1 MELSSFFAPLIKSG
15 FKPREDYYA
24 SQIGSKIMAHMPGHF
39 PSLENV
45 QLALFSVR
53 EDRGSVQNKGCD
65 QGPDLIRKNLYELSY
80 NFNFP
85 WVDLGE
91 FLTGSS
97 LQDTYTGLI
106 EVLEFLRSQ
115 NIFPLIIGGSQDLT
129 YPLYKAFARMEEK
142 VDLLVIDSHFD
153 LDEDPEESTTTTSIS
168 YLNKILTDEPN
179 FLFNFSNLGFQT
191 HFVSEEIR
199 HFMDRQN
206 FDIYRLGEIN
216 GNIADAEPVIRSAN
230 LISFDIRAV
239 RFSDAPG
246 CEDQTANGFY
256 GEEACQLFRY
266 AGMNDQLQGLG
277 FFEYNPQF
285 DNRDQTAGL
294 IAQMIW
300 YFLEGFA
307 SRKQDNPLKSS
318 AHFYKYRTSLK
329 NNPSEIIFF
338 KSKKTGRWWMQVPY
352 PPHYRKNNFFHL
364 IPCRYE
370 DFQHASNGEVP
381 ERWWRSH
388 QKL

>member
-1 MELSSFFAPLIKSG
+1 MELSSYFAPLVKPELKS
-15 FKPREDYYA
+15 RESYYT
-24 SQIGSKIMAHMPGHF
+24 SQIGAHIEAHIPGAF
-39 PSLENV
+39 PSLDQV

-53 EDRGSVQNKGCD
+53 EDRGSLHNKGCD
-65 QGPDLIRKNLYELSY
+65 EGGGLIRNKLYDLSW

-91 FLTGSS
+91 FISGST
-97 LQDTYTGLI
+97 LLDTYTGLT
-106 EVLEFLRSQ
+106 EVLEALRTA
-115 NIFPLIIGGSQDLT
+115 NIFPIIIGGGQDLT
-129 YPLYKAFARMEEK
+129 YPQYKAFARLGEK

-153 LDEDPEESTTTTSIS
+153 LDEDPEGIKTTSSIS
-168 YLNKILTDEPN
+168 YLHKILSDEPN
-179 FLFNFSNLGFQT
+179 YLFNFSNLGYQS
-191 HFVSEEIR
+191 HFIGEEIL

-230 LISFDIRAV
+230 IISFDIRSV

-246 CEDQTANGFY
+246 CQDQSPNGFY
-256 GEEACQLFRY
+256 GEDACQLFRY
-266 AGMNDQLQGLG
+266 AGMNDQLQSLG
-277 FFEYNPQF
+277 VFEYNPEY

-294 IAQMIW
+294 IAQMLW
-300 YFLEGFA
+300 YFLEGF
-307 SRKQDNPLKSS
+307 STRKQDNPLKSS
-318 AHFYKYRTSLK
+318 IHFYKYRTSLK
-329 NNPSEIIFF
+329 SNPSEIIFF
-338 KSKKTGRWWMQVPY
+338 KSKKTSRWWMQVPY
-352 PPHYRKNNFFHL
+352 PANYRKNNFFHL

-370 DFQHASNGEVP
+370 DFQKASNGEVP